1 MRKLKKGCRNI
12 FLNILNH
19 QEVEAKVNII
29 GLLLRCLASIVHHAP
44 SLIETASK
52 HPDHPF
58 TQIPVLN
65 NPALIFN

>member
-1 MRKLKKGCRNI
+1 M
-12 FLNILNH
+12 FFNILNH
-19 QEVEAKVNII
+19 QEVEARVNII

-58 TQIPVLN
+58 TQITILN
-65 NPALIFN
+65 DPALIS